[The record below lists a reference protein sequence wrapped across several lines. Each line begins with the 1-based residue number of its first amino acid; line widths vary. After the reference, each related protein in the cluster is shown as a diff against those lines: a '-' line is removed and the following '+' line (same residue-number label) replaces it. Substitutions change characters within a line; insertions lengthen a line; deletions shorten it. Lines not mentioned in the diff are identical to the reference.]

1 MFITFLGVKVL
12 ITLAFRL
19 NNFEVIH
26 A

>member
-12 ITLAFRL
+12 ITLVFWQ

>member
-1 MFITFLGVKVL
+1 MFITFLGVEVL
-12 ITLAFRL
+12 ITLAFWL